1 MTHIL
6 EKGPAFWYTLGMPR
20 KSSAPNNLKRSP
32 FNVREIVG
40 GNIKRH
46 RLTLGL
52 SQQEL
57 ADRFGVS
64 RAAVSQY
71 EIGTGEV
78 NAGDLP
84 RLADL
89 LGISLLDFFAGSGPS
104 LNPTDRQS
112 TEHAEGSWT
121 VEPADVLPKTHEPFA
136 SQQRGRPRDTRHR
149 RPASLAYALG
159 TPGEE
164 LLGKVDIAEEVVKLK
179 GGGEIEVRKEARTS
193 ERQAG
198 KVQAGEADQE
208 SVNESESN
216 AGSSAGPLFFRDHQF
231 RVAHYI
237 VPALQQDR
245 SREAVARLAELAG
258 DFLSLSRRDQE
269 TLSRVAE
276 ALKAQTQQERIEEL

>member
-1 MTHIL
+1 
-6 EKGPAFWYTLGMPR
+6 MPR

-32 FNVREIVG
+32 FNVREAVG
-40 GNIKRH
+40 SNIKRH
-46 RLTLGL
+46 RLALGW

-89 LGISLLDFFAGSGPS
+89 LGISLLEFYEGKPLDLRPI
-104 LNPTDRQS
+104 DRQP
-112 TEHAEGSWT
+112 TQHAEGSWA
-121 VEPADVLPKTHEPFA
+121 VEAAA
-136 SQQRGRPRDTRHR
+136 SLLKAHDLKAHDLLASPSRGRPRDTRHR
-149 RPASLAYALG
+149 RPASLEPDSGRMGEGSLG
-159 TPGEE
+159 E
-164 LLGKVDIAEEVVKLK
+164 VDIAEEVRKPRS
-179 GGGEIEVRKEARTS
+179 GGEPATTE
-193 ERQAG
+193 QAG
-198 KVQAGEADQE
+198 ATGQG
-208 SVNESESN
+208 SMNESEP
-216 AGSSAGPLFFRDHQF
+216 GSGGPADPLFLRDHQF
-231 RVAHYI
+231 RVAHSI
-237 VPALQQDR
+237 VPALKQDR

-276 ALKAQTQQERIEEL
+276 ALKVQTQHAQTQREHIEEP

>member
-1 MTHIL
+1 
-6 EKGPAFWYTLGMPR
+6 MPR
-20 KSSAPNNLKRSP
+20 KSSASNNLKRSP
-32 FNVREIVG
+32 FNVREAVG
-40 GNIKRH
+40 SNIKRH
-46 RLTLGL
+46 RLALGW

-89 LGISLLDFFAGSGPS
+89 LGIGLLDFFAGSGPS
-104 LNPTDRQS
+104 LSPIDLSPIDLSPIDLSLIDRQS
-112 TEHAEGSWT
+112 AEPVKGSWT
-121 VEPADVLPKTHEPFA
+121 VEPADVLLKTHEPFA
-136 SQQRGRPRDTRHR
+136 SQQHGRPRDTRHR

-159 TPGEE
+159 TPAEE
-164 LLGKVDIAEEVVKLK
+164 LLGEVDIAEEVLGLE
-179 GGGEIEVRKEARTS
+179 GGGEAEVQS
-193 ERQAG
+193 
-198 KVQAGEADQE
+198 AD
-208 SVNESESN
+208 
-216 AGSSAGPLFFRDHQF
+216 PLFFRDRQF
-231 RVAHYI
+231 RVAHAI

-276 ALKAQTQQERIEEL
+276 ALKAQTQQAQTQRERTEEL

>member
-1 MTHIL
+1 
-6 EKGPAFWYTLGMPR
+6 MPR
-20 KSSAPNNLKRSP
+20 KSSASNNLKRSP
-32 FNVREIVG
+32 FNVRETVG

-46 RLTLGL
+46 RLTLDW

-84 RLADL
+84 RLADF

-104 LNPTDRQS
+104 LSPIDLSPIDRQS
-112 TEHAEGSWT
+112 AGHAEGSWT
-121 VEPADVLPKTHEPFA
+121 VEPADVRLKTHEPYA
-136 SQQRGRPRDTRHR
+136 SQPCGRPRDTRHR
-149 RPASLAYALG
+149 RPASLAYSLG
-159 TPGEE
+159 TPAEE
-164 LLGKVDIAEEVVKLK
+164 LLGEVDIAEEVAKLE
-179 GGGEIEVRKEARTS
+179 GRGETEVQKEARKS
-193 ERQAG
+193 EVQART
-198 KVQAGEADQE
+198 VQAGAAGQVSEGESGAGRSAD
-208 SVNESESN
+208 
-216 AGSSAGPLFFRDHQF
+216 PLFFRDHQF
-231 RVAHYI
+231 RVAYAI

-258 DFLSLSRRDQE
+258 NFLSLSRRDQE

-276 ALKAQTQQERIEEL
+276 ALKVQTQQAQTQRERTEEL

>member
-1 MTHIL
+1 
-6 EKGPAFWYTLGMPR
+6 MPR

-32 FNVREIVG
+32 FNVREAVG

-46 RLTLGL
+46 RLTLGW

-89 LGISLLDFFAGSGPS
+89 LGISLLDFFAGSGPGLS
-104 LNPTDRQS
+104 PIDLSPIDRQLA
-112 TEHAEGSWT
+112 EHAEGSWA
-121 VEPADVLPKTHEPFA
+121 VESAAMLLRPHEPLV
-136 SQQRGRPRDTRHR
+136 SQQGGRPRDTRHR
-149 RPASLAYALG
+149 RPASLAYAAS
-159 TPGEE
+159 TPREE
-164 LLGKVDIAEEVVKLK
+164 LLGEVDIAKEVVKLGSR
-179 GGGEIEVRKEARTS
+179 GGAEVKKNVRTGEIE
-193 ERQAG
+193 AG
-198 KVQAGEADQE
+198 EVQAGAANQE
-208 SVNESESN
+208 SVSEGKSG
-216 AGSSAGPLFFRDHQF
+216 AGSSADPLFFRDHQF
-231 RVAHYI
+231 RVAYAI
-237 VPALQQDR
+237 VPDLQQDR

-276 ALKAQTQQERIEEL
+276 ALKAQTQQAQTQQERIEEL